1 MLSADRIAS
10 KMPSKRIP
18 KAVAETPNHAAKSK
32 PLPSIPAAEALS
44 FLRET
49 RGVSTWAVR
58 DMAKSLN
65 IKPADAERVIA
76 VLELQG
82 YVEQAGADEWMTTL
96 SGEEVSGSKT
106 PRYTRDRIEEALSS
120 LAKRIADTN
129 RDSRA
134 RYKVVEAV
142 AFGDFLSDRARL
154 QAAEV
159 GVHLAPREP
168 GEVDSAREHKVQR
181 EFLKQLQAK
190 SSVLRVTLY
199 EKWMSARIHRKLFY
213 SSAPQF

>member
-1 MLSADRIAS
+1 
-10 KMPSKRIP
+10 MPSKRIP

-32 PLPSIPAAEALS
+32 PLPAIPAVEALS

-49 RGVSTWAVR
+49 RGVSTWKVQ

-82 YVEQAGADEWMTTL
+82 YVKRAGTDDWMTTS
-96 SGEEVSGSKT
+96 SGEEVSASKT
-106 PRYTRDRIEEALSS
+106 PRYTRERIEDALSS
-120 LAKRIADTN
+120 LAKRIAEIN
-129 RDSRA
+129 RDSRE

-142 AFGDFLSDRARL
+142 AFGDFLSDRARV

-168 GEVDSAREHKVQR
+168 GEADSAKEHKTQR
-181 EFLKQLQAK
+181 EFLKQLQGR
-190 SSVLRVTLY
+190 SSLLHVGPY
-199 EKWMSARIHRKLFY
+199 EKWMSARTHRKLF
-213 SSAPQF
+213 